1 MRVVLDT
8 NILYQALRDQGGA
21 SYYILQLI
29 RQQHIELAI
38 SVSVFLEYREVLLR
52 PATLNDLGRSAREI
66 EAFLRFVAYIAKPIS
81 IYFLM
86 RPHLSDE
93 DDNMFVE
100 LAFASNSPFLVTSNI
115 THFTQKTEL
124 KFDSFEVVTPSQ
136 FVQTWRRQH
145 GEQKE

>member
-1 MRVVLDT
+1 MTPLARLSFWIPPDQTEAFGRAYTALVLP
-8 NILYQALRDQGGA
+8 LLHARGWQ
-21 SYYILQLI
+21 
-29 RQQHIELAI
+29 
-38 SVSVFLEYREVLLR
+38 EVGVPQR
-52 PATLNDLGRSAREI
+52 PAAPEVFSRLF
-66 EAFLRFVAYIAKPIS
+66 EAPIS